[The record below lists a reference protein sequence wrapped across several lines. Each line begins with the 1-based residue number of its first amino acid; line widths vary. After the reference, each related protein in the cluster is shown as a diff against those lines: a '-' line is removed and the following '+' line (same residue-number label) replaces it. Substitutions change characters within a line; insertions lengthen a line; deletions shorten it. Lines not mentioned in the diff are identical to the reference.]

1 MKNGNQTDVSPPTT
15 SLMLNNKEEVR
26 TYSEQNSFDNG
37 CLQIGM
43 ILLIVSIYKTAKKR
57 KKYSVIY
64 DINRH

>member
-43 ILLIVSIYKTAKKR
+43 ILLIVSICETAKK
-57 KKYSVIY
+57 
-64 DINRH
+64 